1 MTFKKKNKQ
10 TRGTF
15 VSQKDEAVLKKAQK
29 LRLIFMYSST
39 LTLAL
44 ILFIP
49 QEWAKFAK
57 NIVWLQTLY
66 VLLIFVL
73 IIVSVAAS
81 YGASRNCNVTKPID
95 EKRRPK
101 TGFEKR
107 TFVSVELFSALHF
120 LHAAAQM
127 ALFIYGVVSYGFNIW
142 DICAAIL
149 GCGGAAFAYMFRL
162 VTFRTLK
169 EDLLYIP
176 PKKNDMVAQET
187 ANEKTDAIA
196 DTCEP
201 SENKETK

>member
-66 VLLIFVL
+66 VLLIFAL

-127 ALFIYGVVSYGFNIW
+127 ALFIYGVVNYGFNIW

-176 PKKNDMVAQET
+176 PKKTDMVAQET
-187 ANEKTDAIA
+187 AIEKTDAIE